1 MKLLTENED
10 PMAMKSRHEIEE
22 PSLAKPY
29 TLQELPIRTNE
40 RIDWQL
46 PRWKKSN
53 TDMQEP

>member
-1 MKLLTENED
+1 
-10 PMAMKSRHEIEE
+10 MAMKSRHEIEE